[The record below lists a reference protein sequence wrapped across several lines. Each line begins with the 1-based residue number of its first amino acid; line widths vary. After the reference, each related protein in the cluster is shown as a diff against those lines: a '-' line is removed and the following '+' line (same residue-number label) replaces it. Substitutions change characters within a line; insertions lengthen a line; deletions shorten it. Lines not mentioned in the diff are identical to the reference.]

1 MLFGRYYSMSEM
13 IFTIL
18 MFLVTVILFCV
29 KYILPLLVAVFGI
42 FLVRKKK
49 MNIGYIL
56 IIAGVLVELIS
67 IIMQINSFK

>member
-1 MLFGRYYSMSEM
+1 MLFGRYYSMSEI

-56 IIAGVLVELIS
+56 IIASVLVELIS

>member
-1 MLFGRYYSMSEM
+1 MSEM

>member
-1 MLFGRYYSMSEM
+1 MSEM

-29 KYILPLLVAVFGI
+29 KYILPLLVAVLGI